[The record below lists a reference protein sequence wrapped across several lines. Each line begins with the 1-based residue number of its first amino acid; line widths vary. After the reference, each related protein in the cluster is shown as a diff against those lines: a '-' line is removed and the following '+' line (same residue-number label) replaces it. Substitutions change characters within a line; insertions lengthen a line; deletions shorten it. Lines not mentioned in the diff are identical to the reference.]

1 MCLGDKMYSTD
12 KLVRLRKAKK
22 ITLKEMGEYL
32 NVTSSYYSQIE
43 KKKKRLYY
51 DMAIKIANYFGK
63 KPDELFL

>member
-12 KLVRLRKAKK
+12 KLVRLKKEKK

>member
-63 KPDELFL
+63 KTNELFL